1 MWFGAVRALRERGHS
16 VDVLKTVV
24 DPSHPRI
31 LDLRAL
37 GCRVVDIDRF
47 SARRFLGANTMLPR
61 GLVFGD
67 FRLGQLEVA
76 WEFLSRG
83 RPDLAIVSQGL
94 NFDGI
99 NLAGAC
105 LRLRVP
111 YVLVAQKATELL
123 WPEDHARPYVER
135 VYRGARRAAFVSEH
149 NRRLTEN
156 QLGITIPGAV
166 VLPNPVLVAR
176 RSPLPWPGVND
187 GEYRLACVG
196 RLFAF
201 EKAQDVLLEVLARDH
216 WRDRPLHI
224 SFHGEGR
231 NRRGLEDM
239 ARRLGLRRVS
249 FAGQSPR
256 IEDVWRDHH
265 GLILPSR
272 AEGMPLAL
280 LEAMAC
286 GRMAVV
292 TDVGG
297 NAELVEDG
305 VSGFVAAG
313 PVPAAIDDALERAWQ
328 RRAKWEAIGGAAAA
342 RIAELMPDR
351 DGSALADL
359 VADELTR

>member
-1 MWFGAVRALRERGHS
+1 VVTSSDPHAHSRDGPPQKNGLRTHQPSECWVR
-16 VDVLKTVV
+16 
-24 DPSHPRI
+24 
-31 LDLRAL
+31 
-37 GCRVVDIDRF
+37 
-47 SARRFLGANTMLPR
+47 RRCAAPAAATSSP
-61 GLVFGD
+61 
-67 FRLGQLEVA
+67 

-111 YVLVAQKATELL
+111 YVLLAQKATELI
-123 WPEDHARPYVER
+123 WPEDHGRPYAVR
-135 VYRGARRAAFVSEH
+135 VYRGAQRVAFVSEH

-176 RSPLPWPGVND
+176 RSPLPWPAVND

-216 WRDRPLHI
+216 WRDRPLHV

-231 NRRGLEDM
+231 NRQGLEDM

-265 GLILPSR
+265 GLILTSR

-297 NAELVEDG
+297 NTEIVEDG

-313 PVPAAIDDALERAWQ
+313 PVAAAIDDALERAWQ
-328 RRAKWEAIGGAAAA
+328 RRTDWEAIGAAAAA

-351 DGSALADL
+351 DGSALGDL
-359 VADELTR
+359 AADELARCASGMITTRQRSPLS